1 MIFAKFTNKCYNN
14 YKSMN
19 TQTMQ
24 SSGKIVS
31 VRTLERE
38 MLIAGLVWVILGG
51 ICVVAANAWAATI

>member
-1 MIFAKFTNKCYNN
+1 
-14 YKSMN
+14 MN